1 MTFDQYL
8 TSYSSIFGNS
18 SLLALGVSFI
28 AGLLSSSV
36 CPCTVPM
43 GVGVVGLVNTSE
55 DKKSG
60 MLIGLSFFFGLLS
73 SFLLFSLIS
82 AKLSLMLSESFGVS
96 WSLVMAIFSLVAAV
110 MAFYGPRF
118 KTKTFKALQK
128 PGLVGAFIYGIIFSV
143 GTSVAP
149 LLLLLGVSSVN
160 GGSQFGL
167 MLSFFFGLG
176 KGLPFL
182 AIALFAGTLAK
193 LTKLENGSALIRY
206 VSSIGLIF
214 VSGYYFLTFY
224 NLLQY

>member
-8 TSYSSIFGNS
+8 TTYAPSFANS
-18 SLLALGVSFI
+18 SMLGFGVSFV

-43 GVGVVGLVNTSE
+43 GLGVAGLVTTAEN
-55 DKKSG
+55 KKSG
-60 MLIGLSFFFGLLS
+60 TIIGLAFFFGLLS
-73 SFLLFSLIS
+73 SFLLFSLLS
-82 AKLSLMLSESFGVS
+82 ARLSLLLSESFGTS
-96 WSLVMAIFSLVAAV
+96 WALIMGMFSLVAALL
-110 MAFYGPRF
+110 AFYGPRF
-118 KTKTFKALQK
+118 KTNTFKALRK
-128 PGLVGAFIYGIIFSV
+128 PGIFGTFIYGMIFSV

-149 LLLLLGVSSVN
+149 LLLLFGVSSVN
-160 GGSQFGL
+160 GGSQLGL

-182 AIALFAGTLAK
+182 VIALFAGTLTK

-206 VSSIGLIF
+206 LSSIGLIL

>member
-8 TSYSSIFGNS
+8 SNSAPIFTNS
-18 SLLALGVSFI
+18 SVLALGASFV

-43 GVGVVGLVNTSE
+43 GIGVVGLVNTTE

-60 MLIGLSFFFGLLS
+60 MLVGLSFFFGLLS
-73 SFLLFSLIS
+73 SFLLFSMIS
-82 AKLSLMLSESFGVS
+82 ARLGLMLSESFGVS
-96 WSLVMAIFSLVAAV
+96 WSLAMGIFSLAAAV
-110 MAFYGPRF
+110 LAFYGPRF
-118 KTKTFKALQK
+118 KTKTFKVFRK
-128 PGLVGAFIYGIIFSV
+128 PGLVGAFIYGIIFSI
-143 GTSVAP
+143 GTSVSP

-182 AIALFAGTLAK
+182 IIALFAGTLTK
-193 LTKLENGSALIRY
+193 LTKLENGSVFIRY
-206 VSSIGLIF
+206 VSSLGLIF

>member
-1 MTFDQYL
+1 MSFDQYL
-8 TSYSSIFGNS
+8 SNSASIFANS
-18 SLLALGVSFI
+18 SFLALGVSFI

-43 GVGVVGLVNTSE
+43 GIGVVGLVSSADN
-55 DKKSG
+55 KKSG
-60 MLIGLSFFFGLLS
+60 MLIGLSFFVGLLS

-82 AKLSLMLSESFGVS
+82 ARLSLMLSESFGVS
-96 WSLVMAIFSLVAAV
+96 WSLVMGIFSLAAAV
-110 MAFYGPRF
+110 LAFYGPRF
-118 KTKTFKALQK
+118 KTNTFKSLRK
-128 PGLVGAFIYGIIFSV
+128 PGLAGAFLYGIIFSV

-182 AIALFAGTLAK
+182 VIALFAGTLAK
-193 LTKLENGSALIRY
+193 LTKLENGSVFIRY
-206 VSSIGLIF
+206 VSSLGLIF